1 MAKKKAS
8 KKEGF
13 DAKKFL
19 KMASENATPADY
31 EKVFGYKTPAQIK
44 TAHYKALVETGQ
56 IEPAVVGKRAGRT
69 ASVDRVKIGK
79 SGKISLTKDMV
90 AGFGFSEGDEFKVKK
105 RGDNIITLKK
115 VGAETEAETEE
126 KTED

>member
-1 MAKKKAS
+1 MARKKGS
-8 KKEGF
+8 KKGPF

-19 KMASENATPADY
+19 KMASEKATPAEF
-31 EKVFGYKTPAQIK
+31 EKAFGFKTKAQIDK
-44 TAHYKALVETGQ
+44 AHYKALVEIGQ
-56 IEPAVVGKRAGRT
+56 IEPAVEGKRAGRT
-69 ASVDRVKIGK
+69 ASIDRVKIGK
-79 SGKISLTKDMV
+79 SGKISLSKDMI
-90 AGFGFSEGDEFKVKK
+90 AGFGFQQGDEFKVKK

>member
-1 MAKKKAS
+1 MARKKGS
-8 KKEGF
+8 KKGQF

-19 KMASENATPADY
+19 KMASENVPPEDY
-31 EKVFGYKTPAQIK
+31 DKAFGFKTKAQIDK
-44 TAHYKALVETGQ
+44 AHYKALVEIGQ
-56 IEPAVVGKRAGRT
+56 IQPAVEGKRAGRK
-69 ASVDRVKIGK
+69 ASVDKIKIGK
-79 SGKISLTKDMV
+79 SGKISLSEEMVTK
-90 AGFGFSEGDEFKVKK
+90 FGFKQGDEFKVKK